1 MTFLTEEKGGK
12 EAGCERVGN
21 KERLKGREHEMATEP
36 DEDVRK
42 SGEGQKGR
50 VYTLQRK
57 GV

>member
-50 VYTLQRK
+50 VYT
-57 GV
+57 